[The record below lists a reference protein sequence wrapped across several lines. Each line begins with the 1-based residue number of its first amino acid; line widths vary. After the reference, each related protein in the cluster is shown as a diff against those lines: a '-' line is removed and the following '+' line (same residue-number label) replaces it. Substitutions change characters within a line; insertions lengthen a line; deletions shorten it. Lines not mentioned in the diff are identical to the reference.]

1 MQRYLFG
8 RFLQTLFSL
17 FVLLTIVFFAARLTG
32 DPVALLVGEMA
43 TREQVEK
50 LRAYHGLD
58 KPAHVQY
65 LLYLSHLATGDLGR
79 SIESNRRVT
88 TLVVQRVGASLQ
100 LTAAAVLV
108 SLTVGLVIGVY
119 CAVKR
124 GYMFDLLGRIFAVF
138 GQSLPIF
145 WLGLMLM
152 LVFAVWLRLLPT
164 SGRGGLSHIILP
176 AVTLGFWQSAG
187 ILRLTRSSMLDILS
201 SEYIKLAR
209 IKGLSELIVIWK
221 HAFKNALIPVVTFF
235 AVLLANLVA
244 GAVVTETVFAWPGF
258 GQLLMQAVIHRDFP
272 LVQGIVLFVGLFV
285 LLANFLVDIL
295 YTFLD
300 PRIRYK

>member
-8 RFLQTLFSL
+8 RFLQALFSL

-50 LRAYHGLD
+50 LRAYYGLD
-58 KPAHVQY
+58 KPMHVQY
-65 LLYLSHLATGDLGR
+65 MLYLSHLARGDLGR
-79 SIESNRRVT
+79 SIVTSRRVT
-88 TLVVQRVGASLQ
+88 TLVVQRLGASLE
-100 LTAAAVLV
+100 LLAAALLL
-108 SLTVGLVIGVY
+108 SLTVGLVTGVY
-119 CAVKR
+119 CAVNR
-124 GYMFDLLGRIFAVF
+124 GNRFDLLGRIFAVI
-138 GQSLPIF
+138 GQSLPVF
-145 WLGLMLM
+145 WLGLILM

-164 SGRGGLSHIILP
+164 CGRGGLSHLILP
-176 AVTLGFWQSAG
+176 AVTLACGLSAG

-201 SEYIKLAR
+201 TEYIKLAR

-221 HAFKNALIPVVTFF
+221 HAVKNGLIPVVTYF

-244 GAVVTETVFAWPGF
+244 GAIVTETVFAWPGF
-258 GQLLMQAVIHRDFP
+258 GQLIMQAVIHRDFP
-272 LVQGIVLFVGLFV
+272 LIQGIVLFVGSFV
-285 LLANFLVDIL
+285 LLANVLVDIL

-300 PRIRYK
+300 PRIRYN

>member
-32 DPVALLVGEMA
+32 DPVALLAGEIA

-58 KPAHVQY
+58 KPMHVQY
-65 LLYLSHLATGDLGR
+65 MLYLSHLARGDLGR
-79 SIESNRRVT
+79 SIVTNRRVT
-88 TLVVQRVGASLQ
+88 TLVVQRLGASLE
-100 LTAAAVLV
+100 LLAAALLL
-108 SLTVGLVIGVY
+108 SLTVGLVTGVY
-119 CAVKR
+119 CAVNR
-124 GYMFDLLGRIFAVF
+124 GYRFDLLGRIFAVI
-138 GQSLPIF
+138 GQSLPVF
-145 WLGLMLM
+145 WLGLILM

-164 SGRGGLSHIILP
+164 CGRGGLSHLILP
-176 AVTLGFWQSAG
+176 AVTLACGLSAG

-201 SEYIKLAR
+201 TEYIKLAR

-221 HAFKNALIPVVTFF
+221 HAVKNGLIPVVTYF
-235 AVLLANLVA
+235 AVLLANLVG
-244 GAVVTETVFAWPGF
+244 GAIVTETVFAWPGF
-258 GQLLMQAVIHRDFP
+258 GQLIMQAVIHRDFP
-272 LVQGIVLFVGLFV
+272 LIQGIVRFVGSFV
-285 LLANFLVDIL
+285 LLANVLVDIL

-300 PRIRYK
+300 PRIRYN